1 MQPVFSFGQSADLRA
16 MRERLRSFFGPEPE
30 GFRARPINQ
39 FILSFISSQTY
50 DRVSRDAFM
59 RLLNRYCGPQELAD
73 APVAGIATL
82 LEGVTRSKE
91 KAKDLKSALQKIG
104 VRAGTID
111 LEFLHDLDVETALVW
126 LEQIRGVGRKIAAA
140 TLNFSAL
147 RKRAFVADTHVIR
160 IVRRFG
166 FVKPNGNE
174 IAAFDAVMAAADG
187 FTADDL
193 YELHWHLKAVGQN
206 ICRPFRAA
214 CEACPLSEICL
225 KRVEEDLAAHTGY
238 AA

>member
-16 MRERLRSFFGPEPE
+16 MRARLRTFFGPEPE
-30 GFRARPINQ
+30 GFRARAIDQ

-50 DRVSRDAFM
+50 DRVSWDAFL
-59 RLLNRYCGPQELAD
+59 RLLNRYSGPQELAD
-73 APVAGIATL
+73 APVAEIATL
-82 LEGVTRSKE
+82 LEGVTRPKE
-91 KAKDLKSALQKIG
+91 KAEGLKSALQKIG

-140 TLNFSAL
+140 TLNFSVL
-147 RKRAFVADTHVIR
+147 RKRAFVADTHVLR
-160 IVRRFG
+160 IMQRFG

-174 IAAFDAVMAAADG
+174 IAVFDAVMEAADG
-187 FTADDL
+187 FSADDL
-193 YELHWHLKAVGQN
+193 YELHWHLKAVGQQ
-206 ICRPFRAA
+206 ICRPFRAECA
-214 CEACPLSEICL
+214 TCPLSEICL
-225 KRVEEDLAAHTGY
+225 KRVEESAAAHAGH